1 MKIGDLARQAGVN
14 IQTIRFYEREGL
26 LPEPERL
33 MSGYRAYQA
42 RDLERVQIIRECQG
56 LGFTL
61 AEIRDVFELHQV
73 LAARCQTT
81 EMKRSARVEMLD
93 RARRR
98 LALIEE
104 KLATLLGMK
113 CEMLR
118 LIESLAGEG
127 EPVCTSRPRAAAQ
140 G

>member
-1 MKIGDLARQAGVN
+1 MKIGELARQAGVN

-42 RDLERVQIIRECQG
+42 GDLERIQIIRECQG

-73 LAARCQTT
+73 LAARRHSA
-81 EMKRSARVEMLD
+81 EMKRSARTDLLE

-98 LALIEE
+98 LDLIEE
-104 KLATLLGMK
+104 KLTTLLGMK

-118 LIESLAGEG
+118 LVETLAGEG
-127 EPVCTSRPRAAAQ
+127 EPVCTSRPRAVAQ

>member
-1 MKIGDLARQAGVN
+1 MRIGELARRADVN
-14 IQTIRFYEREGL
+14 IQTIRFYEREGF

-33 MSGYRAYQA
+33 MSGYRAYQD
-42 RDLERVQIIRECQG
+42 RDLERVLVIRQFQG

-61 AEIRDVFELHQV
+61 ADIREVFELHQV
-73 LAARCQTT
+73 LAARRHPG
-81 EMKRSARVEMLD
+81 EMKASARAEMLA

-98 LALIEE
+98 LEVIEE
-104 KLATLLGMK
+104 KVATLMGMK

-118 LIESLAGEG
+118 LIDTLAGEG
-127 EPVCTSRPRAAAQ
+127 EPVCTARPRAAA